1 MKRRH
6 KITVIAVILFFLALA
21 GWLQYRKAHSE
32 AVLHQAIFVATKDG
46 DSMVVNLD
54 GEETEVR
61 LIGVNTPERGTTEG
75 DEAYAYTKG
84 YFTRNQ
90 VIFLEFDSDKYDK
103 YGRTLAYVWLTD
115 MCDTSKMEEFEQY
128 CYNAIVL
135 KNTQCEAVYYFP
147 NGKYREWLETIA
159 IMKHINQ

>member
-6 KITVIAVILFFLALA
+6 KITVIAVILVFLALA

-32 AVLHQAIFVATKDG
+32 AVLQQAIFVATKDG

-75 DEAYAYTKG
+75 DEAYTLEITDQEGHAVKFRASNVSDWSNQIQRYDQDSAKWFNLDNYILPVATKDTTLV
-84 YFTRNQ
+84 FDFSETNTSNQ
-90 VIFLEFDSDKYDK
+90 
-103 YGRTLAYVWLTD
+103 
-115 MCDTSKMEEFEQY
+115 
-128 CYNAIVL
+128 
-135 KNTQCEAVYYFP
+135 
-147 NGKYREWLETIA
+147 
-159 IMKHINQ
+159 

>member
-6 KITVIAVILFFLALA
+6 KITVIAVILVFLALA

-115 MCDTSKMEEFEQY
+115 MCDT
-128 CYNAIVL
+128 
-135 KNTQCEAVYYFP
+135 FP

-159 IMKHINQ
+159 IMKHMNQ